1 MSERRPTSEYW
12 QLTAAQRHYLPVKR
26 VLDVVLAA
34 VLLLLLALPMAL
46 IALTVKYSGPD
57 EPVLFHQMRVGRN
70 GAPFELC
77 KFRSMRWG
85 RTVTPVGKLL
95 RSTSLDE
102 LPQLWH
108 VLTGKMSLIGPRP
121 LALCEQPVHAL
132 RRASGVYQLRP
143 GITGLAQI
151 SGRDL
156 VSDEEK
162 AALDRQY
169 LETLCLSQ
177 DVRIFFVTIGK
188 VLRREGVEKK

>member
-1 MSERRPTSEYW
+1 MFEFNELYGSDNF
-12 QLTAAQRHYLPVKR
+12 TAP
-26 VLDVVLAA
+26 
-34 VLLLLLALPMAL
+34 ALRA
-46 IALTVKYSGPD
+46 
-57 EPVLFHQMRVGRN
+57 
-70 GAPFELC
+70 
-77 KFRSMRWG
+77 
-85 RTVTPVGKLL
+85 
-95 RSTSLDE
+95 
-102 LPQLWH
+102 
-108 VLTGKMSLIGPRP
+108 IG
-121 LALCEQPVHAL
+121 HAL

-156 VSDEEK
+156 VNDEEK